1 MISQDK
7 AKEIAL
13 NDAGVKASDATF
25 TKEGYDNEDGR
36 NQYDIEFTAGG
47 TKYDYDIDAVSGDI
61 LSVSKEAVEQA
72 SNQQTNN
79 TQTTDQSQNIIS
91 EQDAI
96 NAALNHAGVA
106 QQDATAINVHR
117 DIDDGR
123 DEYDVE
129 FHVGTTEYNYDIDA
143 HTGEIVNYDVDN
155 EMGDD

>member
-1 MISQDK
+1 M
-7 AKEIAL
+7 
-13 NDAGVKASDATF
+13 
-25 TKEGYDNEDGR
+25 
-36 NQYDIEFTAGG
+36 
-47 TKYDYDIDAVSGDI
+47 
-61 LSVSKEAVEQA
+61 
-72 SNQQTNN
+72 
-79 TQTTDQSQNIIS
+79 
-91 EQDAI
+91 
-96 NAALNHAGVA
+96 A